1 MEEQEIKEKET
12 PKKKNIKKVFIFLIL
27 LFFVFYLYIRF
38 IEPNTIVVHEYKIE
52 DTELPTS
59 FDGMKIVHFSDI
71 LYGSTIHSKNISKVV
86 KKINELKPDI
96 VVFTGDLWN
105 ASLHI
110 SDESLQILKDELQK
124 IEVTF
129 KKYAV
134 IGDSDYINK
143 DLYIEVMQEANFS
156 VLENESDLFYY
167 DSNTPLQF
175 IGTTSLLE
183 HEIDIEKAYYLE
195 EPQESYQIWLH
206 HEPIILDTLLEKEIK
221 PNVILT
227 GHTLN
232 GLMSIPFKGYLLNQD
247 GVQKYK
253 ENYCEQED
261 IKMYVSNGLGTYKY
275 NVRFLNYPS
284 INLYRFYSE

>member
-1 MEEQEIKEKET
+1 MEEQEIKENET
-12 PKKKNIKKVFIFLIL
+12 SKKKNIKKVLIFLIL
-27 LFFVFYLYIRF
+27 LFFVFYLYMHF
-38 IEPNTIVVHEYKIE
+38 IEPSTIVVHEYKIE

-59 FDGMKIVHFSDI
+59 FDGMKIVHFSDV
-71 LYGSTIHSKNISKVV
+71 LYGSTINSKNISKVV
-86 KKINELKPDI
+86 QKINELKPDI

-105 ASLHI
+105 SSLHI
-110 SDESLQILKDELQK
+110 SDESLQIMKEELQK
-124 IEVTF
+124 IEATF

-134 IGDSDYINK
+134 IGNFDYTNK
-143 DLYIEVMQEANFS
+143 DLYIKVMQEAHFN

-167 DSNTPLQF
+167 DGNTPLQF

-183 HEIDIEKAYYLE
+183 HETDIEKAYYLE

-206 HEPIILDTLLEKEIK
+206 HEPIILDALLEKDIK
-221 PNVILT
+221 PNIVLT

-232 GLMSIPFKGYLLNQD
+232 GLMSIPFKGYLLNQE

-253 ENYCEQED
+253 ENYYEQED

-284 INLYRFYSE
+284 INLYRLYQ